1 MLKTFI
7 IKVVAIAAVIVSPHE
22 LYGVIIHCSMIL
34 DVCWQTDRYWVQIG
48 QSSRFL
54 PFWDLRMPQLVIFL
68 AIVLLSV
75 DIFSGIR
82 LETLRSIPT
91 VFFNLWVMTIFD
103 FSCLKLT
110 MVMLLNLLSFIKR
123 VHMRFET
130 IEFISEISVLTL
142 QVLDRLCQIDN
153 QFVCKQV
160 EASVV
165 TLLFI
170 GVRVFLFLTLL
181 HTVKLD

>member
-1 MLKTFI
+1 
-7 IKVVAIAAVIVSPHE
+7 
-22 LYGVIIHCSMIL
+22 
-34 DVCWQTDRYWVQIG
+34 
-48 QSSRFL
+48 
-54 PFWDLRMPQLVIFL
+54 
-68 AIVLLSV
+68 
-75 DIFSGIR
+75 
-82 LETLRSIPT
+82 
-91 VFFNLWVMTIFD
+91 MTIFD